1 MSRLRRITDFGQQI
15 WLDKLSRQLLRSG
28 RLQRWI
34 EEDAIA
40 GVTSNP
46 TIFHQAIAEDPLYQ
60 EDLARLRAEEPDP
73 ERRFE
78 ALVLPDVRE
87 ACDLLRPLY
96 DASQGDKGYVSFEV
110 SPRLAQDAADTLAAA
125 KRLWAAIDRPNAMIK
140 IPATRACLPAIRDAI
155 AAGLNVNVT
164 LMFSPR
170 HLDAVFVAYQDGLA
184 ARHAA
189 GLPVTG
195 IRGVASVF
203 LSRLDSRLDPH
214 LTETAPPLRGRI
226 AIASARGAYAH
237 WQTTFE
243 GDGFAALR
251 AAGARPMSCLWA
263 STGTKDP
270 AYSDVLYV
278 EQLIGPGTVNTVP
291 DATLAAFADHGEAAE
306 TLTRDLEAARRQLAE
321 LAALGIDLD
330 AEGERLQQ
338 EGLEAFERAF
348 DALLDLVD

>member
-1 MSRLRRITDFGQQI
+1 MSRLRRIADFGQQI

-46 TIFHQAIAEDPLYQ
+46 AIFHQAIAEDPLYQ
-60 EDLARLRAEEPDP
+60 DDLARLRTREPNP

-78 ALVLPDVRE
+78 ALVLPDIRE

-96 DASQGDKGYVSFEV
+96 DASRGDKGYVSFEV
-110 SPRLAQDAADTLAAA
+110 SPRLAQDAAGTLAAA
-125 KRLWAAIDRPNAMIK
+125 ERLWAAIDRPNAMIK

-155 AAGLNVNVT
+155 AAGLNINVT

-170 HLDAVFVAYQDGLA
+170 HLDDVFTAYRDGLA

-189 GLPVTG
+189 GQPVDH
-195 IRGVASVF
+195 IRAVASFF
-203 LSRLDSRLDPH
+203 LSRVDTLIDDQLPKAAAH
-214 LTETAPPLRGRI
+214 LRGRI
-226 AIASARGAYAH
+226 AVASAKAAYAR
-237 WQTTFE
+237 WQEVFGGE
-243 GDGFAALR
+243 DFAALR
-251 AAGARPMSCLWA
+251 AAGAHPQRCLWA
-263 STGTKDP
+263 STGTKNP

-278 EQLIGPGTVNTVP
+278 EELIGPDTVNTVP

-306 TLTRDLEAARRQLAE
+306 TLTTGLDQARDQLAA

-330 AEGERLQQ
+330 AQGERLQQ
-338 EGLEAFERAF
+338 EGLAAFDRAF
-348 DALLDLVD
+348 SELLRLVD